1 MADRRV
7 SSPRP
12 ARSLSS
18 RLLRLTVGVVLVA
31 QVLILGPSL
40 GRAHLDWLGNRIAA
54 SHLAALAL
62 EAAPDQT
69 VDEAL
74 EEDLLRLAGVEVV
87 SLRRLDQ
94 RVLAL
99 ARPLDGPVSETIDL
113 GNTGVL
119 RAALSAFAVLV
130 SHQDRLIRVIGPSP
144 KQPDVRVDIVLRAA
158 PLQHDLERAFATLL
172 VEALAISASAGV
184 LMFLVLNWLLVRPMR
199 RLTRAIVAFRLD
211 PEGAP
216 PPSPPRGGNDE
227 IGVAMRELAAM
238 QDELRRALW
247 QKSRLAALGAA
258 VTRINHDLRGILAT
272 ALLVSD
278 RLTGS
283 ADPKVR
289 EVAPTL
295 LAAIE
300 RAVALCRQT
309 LAYAREGPP
318 LLDRRPTRLV
328 SVVAEAG
335 ATAAPGEAWRIDN
348 RLPPT
353 LEVQGDRDQLF
364 RVFLNL
370 FRNAFEAGAQRVRIE
385 AREAAETLDVLVSDN
400 GPGLPERVRA
410 NLFSPF
416 VSGKQGGSGLG
427 LAIARDIMR
436 AHGGDIALE
445 RTGPE
450 GTVFVLSFPREPA
463 AEEEASLAVAR
474 RQA

>member
-18 RLLRLTVGVVLVA
+18 RLLWLTVAVVLVA

-40 GRAHLDWLGNRIAA
+40 GRAHLDWLANRIAA

-74 EEDLLRLAGVEVV
+74 EEDLLRLAGVEMV
-87 SLRRLDQ
+87 SLRRQDQ

-99 ARPLDGPVSETIDL
+99 ARPLDGTVSATIDL
-113 GNTGVL
+113 ATTGVL
-119 RAALSAFAVLV
+119 RAALSAFSVLI
-130 SHQDRLIRVIGPSP
+130 SREDRLIRVIGPSP
-144 KQPDVRVDIVLRAA
+144 KQPEVRVDIVLQAS
-158 PLQHDLERAFATLL
+158 PLRQDLARAFASLV
-172 VEALAISASAGV
+172 VEALAISASAGA

-199 RLTRAIVAFRLD
+199 RLTRSIVAFRLD
-211 PEGAP
+211 PEAAQP
-216 PPSPPRGGNDE
+216 PVPRTGRDE

-258 VTRINHDLRGILAT
+258 VTRINHDLRGILAA

-295 LAAIE
+295 LAAID

-318 LLDRRPTRLV
+318 LLDRRPTRLA
-328 SVVAEAG
+328 SIVAEAA
-335 ATAAPGEAWRIDN
+335 ATATPGEPWRIEN
-348 RLPPT
+348 RVPLA
-353 LEVQGDRDQLF
+353 LEVQADRDQLF

-370 FRNAFEAGAQRVRIE
+370 FRNALEAGAKRIE
-385 AREAAETLDVLVSDN
+385 VKVRETAERLDLLVSDD

-416 VSGKQGGSGLG
+416 VSARHGGTGLG
-427 LAIARDIMR
+427 LAIARDLMR

-450 GTVFVLSFPREPA
+450 GTVFVLSFPRET
-463 AEEEASLAVAR
+463 EEEEDVPTAVAQR
-474 RQA
+474 EA

>member
-1 MADRRV
+1 MPDRRV
-7 SSPRP
+7 PSPRP

-18 RLLRLTVGVVLVA
+18 RLLWLTVGVVLVA

-40 GRAHLDWLGNRIAA
+40 GRAHLDWLADRIAA

-74 EEDLLRLAGVEVV
+74 EEDLLRLAGVEMV
-87 SLRRLDQ
+87 SLRRVDQ

-99 ARPLDGPVSETIDL
+99 ARPLGGPVSGTIDL
-113 GNTGVL
+113 GTAGVL
-119 RAALSAFAVLV
+119 RAALSAFSLLA
-130 SHQDRLIRVIGPSP
+130 SSEDRLIRVIGPSP
-144 KQPDVRVDIVLRAA
+144 KQADVRVDIVLRTTSLRA
-158 PLQHDLERAFATLL
+158 DLERAFANL
-172 VEALAISASAGV
+172 VIEALAISASAAA
-184 LMFLVLNWLLVRPMR
+184 LMFLVLTWLFVRPMR
-199 RLTRAIVAFRLD
+199 RLTRSIIAFRLD
-211 PEGAP
+211 PEAA
-216 PPSPPRGGNDE
+216 PPSPAPSYGDDE

-278 RLTGS
+278 RLTAS
-283 ADPKVR
+283 ADPRVR

-295 LAAIE
+295 LSAIE
-300 RAVALCRQT
+300 KAVALCRQT

-318 LLDRRPTRLV
+318 LLDRRPTRLASLV
-328 SVVAEAG
+328 GDAA
-335 ATAAPGEAWRIDN
+335 ATAAVGEAWRVDN
-348 RLPPT
+348 RIPIGLVVPA
-353 LEVQGDRDQLF
+353 DRDQVF

-370 FRNAFEAGAQRVRIE
+370 FRNSIEAGARRIRVEPRETAE
-385 AREAAETLDVLVSDN
+385 ALEILIADD
-400 GPGLPERVRA
+400 GPGLPERVQA

-416 VSGKQGGSGLG
+416 VSGKHGGTGLG
-427 LAIARDIMR
+427 LAISRDIMR

-450 GTVFVLSFPREPA
+450 GTVFVLYFPREP
-463 AEEEASLAVAR
+463 EDEDVAVAAVR
-474 RQA
+474 RQL

>member
-7 SSPRP
+7 PSPRP

-18 RLLRLTVGVVLVA
+18 RLLWLTVGVVLVA

-40 GRAHLDWLGNRIAA
+40 GRAHLDWLANRVAA

-87 SLRRLDQ
+87 SLRRQDQ

-99 ARPLDGPVSETIDL
+99 ARPLDGPVTGTIDL
-113 GNTGVL
+113 AATSVV
-119 RAALSAFAVLV
+119 RAAFSAFSILTSAE
-130 SHQDRLIRVIGPSP
+130 DRLIRVIGPSP
-144 KQPDVRVDIVLRAA
+144 KQPEVRVDVVLRAA
-158 PLQHDLERAFATLL
+158 PLRQDLERALATLV

-184 LMFLVLNWLLVRPMR
+184 LMFVVLDWLLVRPMR

-216 PPSPPRGGNDE
+216 PPQPRRFAKDE

-295 LAAIE
+295 LAAID

-328 SVVAEAG
+328 SVVAEA
-335 ATAAPGEAWRIDN
+335 ATTAAPGEAWRIDN
-348 RLPPT
+348 RVPPS
-353 LEVQGDRDQLF
+353 LEVQADREQLF

-370 FRNAFEAGAQRVRIE
+370 FRNALEAGARRIRVE
-385 AREAAETLDVLVSDN
+385 ARETPKTLELLVSDD

-436 AHGGDIALE
+436 AHGGDVALD

-450 GTVFVLSFPREPA
+450 GTVFVLSFPRE
-463 AEEEASLAVAR
+463 AEEDELPIAVAR

>member
-18 RLLRLTVGVVLVA
+18 RLLWLTVAVVLVA

-40 GRAHLDWLGNRIAA
+40 GRAHLDWLANRIAA

-74 EEDLLRLAGVEVV
+74 EEDLLRLAGVEMV
-87 SLRRLDQ
+87 SLRRQDQ

-99 ARPLDGPVSETIDL
+99 ARPLDGTVSETIDL
-113 GNTGVL
+113 ATTGVL
-119 RAALSAFAVLV
+119 RAALSAFSVLI
-130 SHQDRLIRVIGPSP
+130 SREDRLIRVIGPSP
-144 KQPDVRVDIVLRAA
+144 KQPEVRVDIVLQAS
-158 PLQHDLERAFATLL
+158 PLRQDLARAFASLV
-172 VEALAISASAGV
+172 VEALAISASAGA

-199 RLTRAIVAFRLD
+199 RLTRSIVAFRLD
-211 PEGAP
+211 PEAAQP
-216 PPSPPRGGNDE
+216 PMPRTGHDE

-258 VTRINHDLRGILAT
+258 VTRINHDLRGILAA

-295 LAAIE
+295 LAAID

-318 LLDRRPTRLV
+318 LLDRRPTRLA
-328 SVVAEAG
+328 SIVAEAA
-335 ATAAPGEAWRIDN
+335 ATATPGEPWRIEN
-348 RLPPT
+348 RVPLA
-353 LEVQGDRDQLF
+353 LEVQADRDQLF

-370 FRNAFEAGAQRVRIE
+370 FRNALEAGAKRIE
-385 AREAAETLDVLVSDN
+385 VKVRETAETLDLLVSDD

-416 VSGKQGGSGLG
+416 VSARHGGTGLG
-427 LAIARDIMR
+427 LAIARDLMR

-450 GTVFVLSFPREPA
+450 GTVFVLSFPRET
-463 AEEEASLAVAR
+463 EEEEDVPTAVAQR
-474 RQA
+474 EA

>member
-18 RLLRLTVGVVLVA
+18 RLLWLTVAVVLVA

-40 GRAHLDWLGNRIAA
+40 GRAHLDWLANRIAA

-74 EEDLLRLAGVEVV
+74 EEDLLRLAGVEMV
-87 SLRRLDQ
+87 SLRRQDQ

-99 ARPLDGPVSETIDL
+99 ARPLDGTVSATIDL
-113 GNTGVL
+113 ATTGVL
-119 RAALSAFAVLV
+119 RAALSAFSVLI
-130 SHQDRLIRVIGPSP
+130 SREDRLIRVIGPSP
-144 KQPDVRVDIVLRAA
+144 KQPEVRVDIVLQAS
-158 PLQHDLERAFATLL
+158 PLRQDLARAFASLV
-172 VEALAISASAGV
+172 VEALAISASAGA

-199 RLTRAIVAFRLD
+199 RLTRSIVAFRLD
-211 PEGAP
+211 PEAAQP
-216 PPSPPRGGNDE
+216 PVPRTGRDE

-258 VTRINHDLRGILAT
+258 VTRINHDLRGILAA

-295 LAAIE
+295 LAAID

-318 LLDRRPTRLV
+318 LLDRRPTRLA
-328 SVVAEAG
+328 SIVAEAA
-335 ATAAPGEAWRIDN
+335 ATATPGEPWRIEN
-348 RLPPT
+348 RVPLA
-353 LEVQGDRDQLF
+353 LEVQADRDQLF

-370 FRNAFEAGAQRVRIE
+370 FRNALEAGAKRIE
-385 AREAAETLDVLVSDN
+385 VKVRETAETLDLLVSDD

-416 VSGKQGGSGLG
+416 VSARHGGTGLG
-427 LAIARDIMR
+427 LAIARDLMR

-450 GTVFVLSFPREPA
+450 GTVFVLSFPRET
-463 AEEEASLAVAR
+463 EEEEDVPTAVAQR
-474 RQA
+474 EA